1 MDAAPTHV
9 SCVSMSVLLLPLL
22 FASATT
28 GTLEVDVSNLRNSK
42 GVIRA
47 CLTRDRAHFPDCKS
61 DPAALKQTVNTDARP
76 LLFTGLP
83 PGDYAV
89 ALFHDENGNGRFDT
103 MLGIPREGFGFSR
116 NPVVR
121 FGAPRFDKVSMR
133 LGAGYTRIQVRVQY
147 LL

>member
-1 MDAAPTHV
+1 MLFAIIP
-9 SCVSMSVLLLPLL
+9 LLL
-22 FASATT
+22 SAAET
-28 GTLEVDVSNLRNSK
+28 GTLEVDLDALRNQK
-42 GVIRA
+42 GVIQA
-47 CLTRDRAHFPDCKS
+47 CLTQDRNHFPDCKA
-61 DPAALKQTVNTDARP
+61 DPHSIKQTVRSDAGR

-83 PGDYAV
+83 PGDYAL
-89 ALFHDENGNGRFDT
+89 ALFHDENGNARFDT

-133 LGAGYTRIQVRVQY
+133 LGSGYTRIKVRLQY